1 VYNFTR
7 SGAGA
12 YSIEPSTLFT
22 YVDADGTPK
31 DIHATVEDVAK
42 VKLSGNLAVSR
53 VRDKRATLTN
63 CKWLERVLLDD
74 AIESAQT
81 YASKTYSYIW
91 GMSRDSRRYR
101 TWFGNYNAINRIVV
115 ESHFQKINSHKFSDF
130 TYDCSCTIPTSAAYV
145 CAHVLCSRSRIVI
158 RSLIIT

>member
-1 VYNFTR
+1 MYNFTR

-31 DIHATVEDVAK
+31 DFHATVEDVAK

-63 CKWLERVLLDD
+63 CKWLEQVLLEN

-81 YASKTYSYIW
+81 YAEEAYTYVR
-91 GMSRDSRRYR
+91 GMSRDSSRYR
-101 TWFGNYNAINRIVV
+101 TWFGTYTPIGQIIV
-115 ESHFQKINSHKFSDF
+115 ESHFQEINSHQFSSF
-130 TYDCSCTIPTSAAYV
+130 TYDCSCSNPSSAAYV
-145 CAHVLCSRSRIVI
+145 CAHVFDRELLFSH
-158 RSLIIT
+158 